1 MVGHLAMLA
10 FAWLISFSFT
20 FGGLVAGDIDPGV
33 LTSLRFVVA
42 TVALVL
48 VAKISGLSWRNLWRN
63 GWRWLI
69 IGGLFALYFITMF
82 EALRLTT
89 PLATSA
95 VFTLTPLIAAGFG
108 WLLIGVRANGT
119 TLAALVV
126 GGVGA
131 VWVIF
136 KADLS
141 LLLAVGIGPG
151 ERLFFFGVIAHA
163 AIPALTR
170 RLCPN
175 ASALEA
181 ALGSSIGALIL
192 SGFYAAPEVLQT
204 DFAALRPL
212 VWGVILYL
220 GLVTTAV
227 TFFLIQVAVPRI
239 APGKVMAYT
248 YLLPSLVLGQ
258 SIVFQAQYEPALIY
272 VGVVL
277 TLVALVILVLQDTAP
292 NDQSG

>member
-1 MVGHLAMLA
+1 MLGHLAMLV

-20 FGGLVAGDIDPGV
+20 LGALVAGDIDPGV
-33 LTSLRFVVA
+33 LTGLRFVVA
-42 TVALVL
+42 TAALAFVAQ
-48 VAKISGLSWRNLWRN
+48 ISGLSWRTLWRN

-69 IGGLFALYFITMF
+69 IGALFALYFITMF

-89 PLATSA
+89 ALATSA

-119 TLAALVV
+119 TLVALVL

-141 LLLAVGIGPG
+141 LLLALSIGPG

-175 ASALEA
+175 ATALEA

-192 SGFYAAPEVLQT
+192 SGLYAAPEAVQT

-220 GLVTTAV
+220 GLVTTAI

-258 SIVFQAQYEPALIY
+258 SIVFHAQYEPALIY
-272 VGVVL
+272 VGVIL